1 MLIKTGDT
9 KHLVQTRTVMFG
21 SWVTLGQQQQ
31 QMLNAAV
38 FVYIDCYI
46 KHYVLIN

>member
-1 MLIKTGDT
+1 
-9 KHLVQTRTVMFG
+9 MFG

-31 QMLNAAV
+31 KMLNVVV

>member
-1 MLIKTGDT
+1 
-9 KHLVQTRTVMFG
+9 MFG
-21 SWVTLGQQQQ
+21 SCVSLGQQQQ
-31 QMLNAAV
+31 PVLNIVV